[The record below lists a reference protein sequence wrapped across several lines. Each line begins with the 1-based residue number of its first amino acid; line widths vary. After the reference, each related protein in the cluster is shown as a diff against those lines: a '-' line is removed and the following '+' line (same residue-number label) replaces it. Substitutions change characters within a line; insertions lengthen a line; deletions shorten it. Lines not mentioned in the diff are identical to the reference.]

1 MHLREE
7 AEDGSENEQKATRA
21 IRTTADDD
29 LFIGAAS

>member
-7 AEDGSENEQKATRA
+7 AEDGSKNKQKAARA
-21 IRTTADDD
+21 IKTTDDDD